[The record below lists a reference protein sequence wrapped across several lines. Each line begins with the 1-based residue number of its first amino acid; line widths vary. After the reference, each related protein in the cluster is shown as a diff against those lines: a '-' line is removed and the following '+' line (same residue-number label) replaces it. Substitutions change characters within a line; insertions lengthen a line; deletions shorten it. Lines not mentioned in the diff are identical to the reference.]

1 MQNLIELRHILH
13 AHPELSGQ
21 ETITNRILN
30 EWVKQTQPDQLIE
43 KIGGYGL
50 AAIYKGAKPG
60 KRILIR
66 GDIDALHIPEP
77 NDLPYRSQNQG
88 VSHKCGHDGHA
99 TILCGLAQWLGEQRP
114 DQG

>member
-13 AHPELSGQ
+13 AHPELSGK
-21 ETITNRILN
+21 EAVTNRVLN
-30 EWVKQTQPDQLIE
+30 EWVKQTQPDQIIE

-77 NDLPYRSQNQG
+77 NDIPNEVRCFF
-88 VSHKCGHDGHA
+88 VRK
-99 TILCGLAQWLGEQRP
+99 
-114 DQG
+114 

>member
-21 ETITNRILN
+21 EMLTNGILN
-30 EWVKQTQPDQLIE
+30 EWVKQTLPDQIIE
-43 KIGGYGL
+43 RIGGYGL

-66 GDIDALHIPEP
+66 GDKTADYGTIMGVMAEISSAGYKNIGLVG
-77 NDLPYRSQNQG
+77 LPQQG
-88 VSHKCGHDGHA
+88 S
-99 TILCGLAQWLGEQRP
+99 
-114 DQG
+114 